1 MNVKILKSRYK
12 LRLSQEGMARLLGIS
27 KNAYINIETG
37 KVKPKADVLYKLS
50 KKINK
55 NVAYFYHD
63 QDDFIEKISEVHGLN
78 NNILILFEILIIS
91 DYEFVMENEKT

>member
-1 MNVKILKSRYK
+1 
-12 LRLSQEGMARLLGIS
+12 
-27 KNAYINIETG
+27 
-37 KVKPKADVLYKLS
+37 YKLS

-63 QDDFIEKISEVHGLN
+63 QDDFIEKISEIHGLN